1 MSRSDSWQF
10 RRPAGRR
17 SRLPRVSDTRALS
30 EDDVEE
36 IDALPVMA
44 AAPLPA
50 PAPEPPR
57 GMVVRPVGQVVAQA
71 AAVAVTSFAAGA
83 LATAVVRKAMKP
95 ARRPVRRDETLQVV
109 ATRTFLVD
117 VHMLGA
123 RE

>member
-1 MSRSDSWQF
+1 MSE
-10 RRPAGRR
+10 
-17 SRLPRVSDTRALS
+17 TRAPA

-36 IDALPVMA
+36 VDALPVVA
-44 AAPLPA
+44 TARLPA

-57 GMVVRPVGQVVAQA
+57 GMVVRPIGQVVAQA

-83 LATAVVRKAMKP
+83 LATAVVRKAKRP
-95 ARRPVRRDETLQVV
+95 ARRPAARRDETLHVV

-117 VHMLGA
+117 VHMLGG